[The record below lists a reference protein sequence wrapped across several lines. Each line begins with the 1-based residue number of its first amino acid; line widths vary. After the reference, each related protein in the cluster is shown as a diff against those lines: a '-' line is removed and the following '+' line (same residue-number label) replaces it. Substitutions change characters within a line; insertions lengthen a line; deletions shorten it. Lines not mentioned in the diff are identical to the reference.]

1 MVTSLV
7 EDYLNGKK
15 RLIAPIRAVSSGKIP
30 PIGSK
35 VGIDKFYVCMS
46 EPIKMPRAVVAY
58 FDVQGFSYKND
69 VEDIRSTMFDFY
81 SPLVRSANE
90 YRKVRFNVFSDCGFV
105 ASPIENAV
113 DLLSAIRLPFA
124 DWISDGILVRGGI
137 ALGTYRE
144 LQNTYYKTLPTNFIG
159 NLFSGS
165 AVIEAVRLEG
175 EKEASGSLL
184 FTNEECAEFYKRKH
198 GEQILKSNTSRVI
211 GWSNEDSV
219 LSCFASISLLKLIR
233 FLSLGT
239 LKEGEKKTISHLLS
253 NVRYS
258 LAATNTI
265 VPKLFTLVILSLP
278 LTTSKTRK
286 KALDLLRMK
295 DSNEFTAF
303 KEPIDQLL
311 SNKKVKEQIRILEYA
326 ANSDSS
332 IPAPRL
338 INRLEA

>member
-1 MVTSLV
+1 MATSLV

-35 VGIDKFYVCMS
+35 IEIDKFYVCMS

-69 VEDIRSTMFDFY
+69 VEDIKTTMFDFY
-81 SPLVRSANE
+81 GPLLQSATE
-90 YRKVRFNVFSDCGFV
+90 YRKVKFNVFSDCGFV
-105 ASPIENAV
+105 ASGIENAV

-144 LQNTYYKTLPTNFIG
+144 IQNTVFKTLPTNFIG

-175 EKEASGSLL
+175 EKETSGSLL
-184 FTNEECAEFYKRKH
+184 FANEECAEFYKRKQ
-198 GEQILKSNTSRVI
+198 GEHILKSNTSRVV

-233 FLSLGT
+233 FLSVGA
-239 LKEGEKKTISHLLS
+239 LKEGEKKTISHLFS

-258 LAATNTI
+258 LAATKSI
-265 VPKLFTLVILSLP
+265 VPKLFVLTILSLP
-278 LTTSKTRK
+278 LTTAKTRK

-295 DSNEFTAF
+295 DPNEFTAF

-311 SNKKVKEQIRILEYA
+311 SSKEVKKQIRILEYA
-326 ANSDSS
+326 ANTDSS
-332 IPAPRL
+332 ISGPRL
-338 INRLEA
+338 TNRFET